1 MSTDA
6 KAELISSLE
15 RLNDALVAKLD
26 GLGEYDLR
34 RPMTP
39 TGSNLLGI
47 VKHLASVQVGYF
59 GACFGR
65 PWPEQLPWFGKTSTV
80 NQDMYAAADESSDWI
95 LEFFNNTWAHALE
108 TFAVTDLE
116 ETGTV
121 PWWPEE
127 RRHPTLRTLLV
138 YMTVEVARHAGHVDV
153 IRELIDGEVGRF
165 DGDQS
170 VPGSDEIDWA
180 DYVAVVEAAAREAAN

>member
-1 MSTDA
+1 MSIDA
-6 KAELISSLE
+6 KADLISSLE
-15 RLNDALVAKLD
+15 RLNHALLAKLD

-47 VKHLASVQVGYF
+47 VKHLATVQVGYF

-65 PWPEQLPWFGKTSTV
+65 PWPEPLPWFGQASTI
-80 NQDMYAAADESSDWI
+80 NQTMYAAAEESSDLI
-95 LEFFNNTWAHALE
+95 LEFFQKTWTHALE

-116 ETGTV
+116 DTGTV
-121 PWWPEE
+121 RWWPED
-127 RRHPTLRTLLV
+127 RRHPTLRTILV
-138 YMTVEVARHAGHVDV
+138 YMTVEVARHAGHVDI

-165 DGDQS
+165 DGDES
-170 VPGSDEIDWA
+170 VPGSDEIDWVK
-180 DYVAVVEAAAREAAN
+180 YVADVEAAARAASN